1 MMKLINS
8 ALGLLLMA
16 SCSQSPQL
24 EIKDPWT
31 RDTVGSTANAAV
43 FMTIK
48 SSTDDR
54 LLSASTSVA
63 KKTDLMTMGVGRNV
77 MEMKYL
83 TWIDLPAGKA
93 VSLNSSGLHV
103 WLANLDQPLKAGET
117 FPLTLNFEKAGVR
130 NVRVA
135 IIEPAAPPPPSSL

>member
-1 MMKLINS
+1 MKLINL
-8 ALGLLLMA
+8 ALALLLMT
-16 SCSQSPQL
+16 SCSQSAQL

-48 SSTDDR
+48 SSTGDR

-77 MEMKYL
+77 MEMRYL

-103 WLANLDQPLKAGET
+103 WLAKLDQPLKAGQT

-130 NVRVA
+130 NVRVV
-135 IIEPAAPPPPSSL
+135 IIEPAAPPPSSSL